1 MANIQVS
8 RQSLDEASNQLSWI
22 IVTIDETELLSG
34 EVPYE
39 PLPEI
44 GAAE

>member
-22 IVTIDETELLSG
+22 IVTVDEAELLPG

-44 GAAE
+44 EAEQ